1 MWKKLTTYL
10 TLIST
15 LLVCSMFFCSFASII
30 GPEGSTVKI
39 MYYEKMP
46 YLIMM
51 IMLLTGGLFSIL
63 THRHPFL
70 QARVCMLT
78 ALMLIGFQIWLG
90 IDFFNYRNDM
100 VFSLTML
107 FPLLTATLE
116 IIASRRALID
126 GVTLQALKL
135 SKRKAGVMTTK
146 TK

>member
-10 TLIST
+10 TLTST

-46 YLIMM
+46 YLVMM

-63 THRHPFL
+63 THRLPFL

-78 ALMLIGFQIWLG
+78 GLMLIGFQIWLG
-90 IDFFNYRNDM
+90 VDFFNYRNAL
-100 VFSLTML
+100 VFSLTIL
-107 FPLLTATLE
+107 FTLLAASLE
-116 IIASRRALID
+116 IIASRRAMIE
-126 GVTLQALKL
+126 GMTLQLLKNRL
-135 SKRKAGVMTTK
+135 KKK
-146 TK
+146 

>member
-10 TLIST
+10 TLTST

-30 GPEGSTVKI
+30 GPEGCTVKI

-46 YLIMM
+46 YLVMM

-90 IDFFNYRNDM
+90 VDFFNYRNDM
-100 VFSLTML
+100 VFSLTIL
-107 FPLLTATLE
+107 FPLLAASLE
-116 IIASRRALID
+116 IIASRRAMIE
-126 GVTLQALKL
+126 GMTLQLLKNRL
-135 SKRKAGVMTTK
+135 KKK
-146 TK
+146 

>member
-46 YLIMM
+46 YLVMM

-63 THRHPFL
+63 THRLPFL

-78 ALMLIGFQIWLG
+78 ALMMIGFQIWMG
-90 IDFFNYRNDM
+90 VDFFRFRSEM
-100 VFSLTML
+100 VFSFTMI
-107 FPLLTATLE
+107 FPLVCAILYIMAARSALLDAMTVRAIKATNK
-116 IIASRRALID
+116 
-126 GVTLQALKL
+126 VP
-135 SKRKAGVMTTK
+135 KRKRK
-146 TK
+146 

>member
-46 YLIMM
+46 YLVMM

-78 ALMLIGFQIWLG
+78 GLMLIGFQIWLG
-90 IDFFNYRNDM
+90 VDFFNYRNDM
-100 VFSLTML
+100 VFSLAIL
-107 FPLLTATLE
+107 FPLLAASLE
-116 IIASRRALID
+116 IIASRRAIIE
-126 GVTLQALKL
+126 GMTLQLLKNRL
-135 SKRKAGVMTTK
+135 KKK
-146 TK
+146 

>member
-10 TLIST
+10 TLTST

-46 YLIMM
+46 YLVMM

-63 THRHPFL
+63 THRLPFL

-78 ALMLIGFQIWLG
+78 GLMLIGFQIWLG
-90 IDFFNYRNDM
+90 VDFFNYRNDM
-100 VFSLTML
+100 VFSLTIL
-107 FPLLTATLE
+107 FPLLAASLE
-116 IIASRRALID
+116 IIASRRAMIE
-126 GVTLQALKL
+126 GMTLQLLKNRL
-135 SKRKAGVMTTK
+135 KKK
-146 TK
+146 